1 MVGPLLLGT
10 TLGVGASHSRPGC
23 HPSGRACSLG
33 GSRFHP
39 WREATMCIACLFEAY
54 LLTADDEEEIWVLT
68 RALEEMTHV
77 CYESAP

>member
-1 MVGPLLLGT
+1 
-10 TLGVGASHSRPGC
+10 
-23 HPSGRACSLG
+23 
-33 GSRFHP
+33 
-39 WREATMCIACLFEAY
+39 MCIACLFEAY